1 MRRRRGAFLCFDFDC
16 DSGLEFHG
24 EVLGED
30 GDLLDELFDQSLIKL
45 RDVGFLLG
53 DEVLQ
58 LLDPVHGLFP
68 VMAVDFGLFF
78 LLPEPENLISDGV
91 VILLVVCFLD
101 ELFLELLQP
110 CLNAVRRE
118 GISADHGFGDVCLQL
133 FQEGAALRQNLI
145 DGFDRDLLQ
154 QELVY
159 RPVLAGHFSVSD
171 FQAADAAPDDG
182 FTAVVIPVDA
192 AVKLT
197 AVSAKNHLGKA
208 VIAGE
213 GALFPGRAG
222 MDDSPA
228 DKLGLHLHE
237 QLFRNDGF
245 VVVLDVVLRN
255 DAIVLDALLRQ
266 EVRGVGLLKQGV
278 AHVLLVAEN
287 LVDGAGVPFFLARA
301 GEDSVCHKPGGY
313 FVHAGAFE
321 VLPVDAFY
329 DFCLLWVYDQV
340 PVLILGVAEKAIV
353 IDVHFSL
360 LETVLKS
367 QLDVLAHGLAFLL
380 GKARHDR
387 KENLSLSVQ
396 RVYGLLFKIDR
407 DVLVLELP
415 DVLEAVEGVSGKSAD
430 GLGDDHVD
438 VPGHAL
444 VDHAVKFI
452 PLFGIGTGYPIIS
465 INSSQF
471 PIRMIVNVGG
481 VVLNLRFVAGGLL
494 VVVGRN
500 PAISSHTTFWFFF
513 SMVSV

>member
-415 DVLEAVEGVSGKSAD
+415 DVLEAVEGVSGKSTD
-430 GLGDDHVD
+430 GFGNNHINRTC
-438 VPGHAL
+438 HAIF
-444 VDHAVKFI
+444 DHAIKFI